1 MRVGLLLPLIPY
13 VAMLIGLH
21 LLGSAWISFLI
32 YHGLV
37 LVAVWRDAN
46 LRRDL
51 LRGWHN
57 RVGLGAI
64 GFGVGGGV
72 LIYTLAPYAGIKADL
87 INPAIAKLGLTG
99 TGWLLFVI
107 YHTLV
112 NPWFEEILWRGKLG
126 HDGLKPVWG
135 DVLFAGYHVLVL
147 MLFLEW
153 LWILLAFVVL
163 IAAGWFWRQLRRRHE
178 GLLLPVISH
187 LAADGSIM
195 AVVYMLSLKN

>member
-1 MRVGLLLPLIPY
+1 MGLLLPLIPY

-37 LVAVWRDAN
+37 LVAVWRETG

-51 LRGWHN
+51 LRGWHKL
-57 RVGLGAI
+57 VGLGAI

-72 LIYTLAPYAGIKADL
+72 LIYTLAPYAGINADL
-87 INPAIAKLGLTG
+87 INPAIGKLGLAG

-163 IAAGWFWRQLRRRHE
+163 VAAGWFWRQLRRRHE

>member
-1 MRVGLLLPLIPY
+1 MSWLLALIPY
-13 VAMLIGLH
+13 CAMVVGLH
-21 LLGSAWISFLI
+21 LLGSAWVSFLI

-37 LVAVWRDAN
+37 LVAVWRSPD

-57 RVGLGAI
+57 VVGWGAV
-64 GFGVGGGV
+64 GFGLGGGV
-72 LIYTLAPYAGIKADL
+72 LIFMLAPYAGINADL
-87 INPAIAKLGLTG
+87 INPALAKLGLGG

-126 HDGLKPVWG
+126 SDSLKPVWH

-153 LWILLAFVVL
+153 LWILLAFFILV
-163 IAAGWFWRQLRRRHE
+163 AAGWLWRQLRRRHK

-195 AVVYMLSLKN
+195 FVVYVLSLN

>member
-1 MRVGLLLPLIPY
+1 MSWLLALIPY
-13 VAMLIGLH
+13 FAMVVGLH

-37 LVAVWRDAN
+37 LVAVWRAPD

-57 RVGLGAI
+57 VVGWGAA
-64 GFGVGGGV
+64 GFGIGGGV
-72 LIYTLAPYAGIKADL
+72 LIFVLAPYAGINADL
-87 INPAIAKLGLTG
+87 INPAITKLGLSG

-126 HDGLKPVWG
+126 SDSLKPVWG
-135 DVLFAGYHVLVL
+135 DVFFAGYHVLVL

-153 LWILLAFVVL
+153 LWILLAFFILVG
-163 IAAGWFWRQLRRRHE
+163 AGWLWRQLRRRHK
-178 GLLLPVISH
+178 GLLLPVVSH

-195 AVVYMLSLKN
+195 LVVYMLSLKN

>member
-1 MRVGLLLPLIPY
+1 VGLLLALIPY
-13 VAMLIGLH
+13 AAMLIGLH
-21 LLGSAWISFLI
+21 WLGSAWNSFLI

-37 LVAVWRDAN
+37 LVAVWRDAD

-64 GFGVGGGV
+64 GFGIGGGV
-72 LIYTLAPYAGIKADL
+72 LIYTLAPYAGINADL

-126 HDGLKPVWG
+126 HDGLRPVWG

-153 LWILLAFVVL
+153 SWTLLAFAVL
-163 IAAGWFWRQLRRRHE
+163 VAAGWFWRQLRRRHQ

>member
-1 MRVGLLLPLIPY
+1 MSWFLALIPY
-13 VAMLIGLH
+13 LAMVIGLH

-37 LVAVWRDAN
+37 AVAVWRAPD
-46 LRRDL
+46 LRREL
-51 LRGWHN
+51 LRGWDN
-57 RVGLGAI
+57 VVGLGAA
-64 GFGVGGGV
+64 GFGIGGGV
-72 LIYTLAPYAGIKADL
+72 LIFVVAPYAGINADL
-87 INPAIAKLGLTG
+87 INPAIAKLGLGG

-126 HDGLKPVWG
+126 SDSLKPVWG

-153 LWILLAFVVL
+153 LWIVLAFFIL
-163 IAAGWFWRQLRRRHE
+163 IAAGWLWRQLRRRHE

-195 AVVYMLSLKN
+195 FVVYMLSLKK

>member
-1 MRVGLLLPLIPY
+1 MSWFLALIPY
-13 VAMLIGLH
+13 LAMVIGLH

-37 LVAVWRDAN
+37 AVAVWRAPD
-46 LRRDL
+46 LRREL
-51 LRGWHN
+51 LRGWDN
-57 RVGLGAI
+57 VVGLGAA
-64 GFGVGGGV
+64 GFGIGGGV
-72 LIYTLAPYAGIKADL
+72 LIFVLAPYAGINADL
-87 INPAIAKLGLTG
+87 INPAIAKLGLGG

-126 HDGLKPVWG
+126 SDSLKPVWG

-153 LWILLAFVVL
+153 LWIVLAFFIL
-163 IAAGWFWRQLRRRHE
+163 IAAGWLWRQLRRRHE

-195 AVVYMLSLKN
+195 FVVYMLSLKK

>member
-1 MRVGLLLPLIPY
+1 MNLLLPLIPY

-37 LVAVWRDAN
+37 LAAVWPDGN

-72 LIYTLAPYAGIKADL
+72 LIYSLAPYAGINADL

-126 HDGLKPVWG
+126 HVGLKPVWG

-147 MLFLEW
+147 MLFLDW

-163 IAAGWFWRQLRRRHE
+163 VAAGWFWRQLRRRHE